1 MQQEHRGYKLAGGIT
16 MAAILILCFTAWPVE
31 IPATKGLGPR
41 GRISAPRQNTA
52 IVDLAEKCKVETPKV
67 AKALQLEE
75 QEEDPDDVWD
85 GTSFPEEIELPENFG
100 DIQILAAEEIVTES
114 GSLRK
119 VLLTTS
125 AGRILLV
132 ETNDGYGG
140 VLKQEFFSADGLQT
154 FRK

>member
-1 MQQEHRGYKLAGGIT
+1 
-16 MAAILILCFTAWPVE
+16 MAAILILCFTAWLTKPVE
-31 IPATKGLGPR
+31 IPASKGLGPR

-52 IVDLAEKCKVETPKV
+52 IVDLAEKSKLETPKV

-75 QEEDPDDVWD
+75 QEDDPDTVWE

-100 DIQILAAEEIVTES
+100 DIQILAAEETVTES

-140 VLKQEFFSADGLQT
+140 VLKQEFFSADELQT
-154 FRK
+154 AENPAHKNTR